1 MEKQLRKRIIKEA
14 EECLKERI
22 RKGVNTSEIDFLCG
36 VAQAMVSMER
46 NNGLDEDTVM
56 GCVPPRWIFSAI
68 RNESIFKESEE
79 E

>member
-1 MEKQLRKRIIKEA
+1 MEKQLRKKIVEEA

-46 NNGLDEDTVM
+46 DNGLDEDTVM

-68 RNESIFKESEE
+68 RNESIFEGRE
-79 E
+79 